1 MRFIGLVLCW
11 VMMTA
16 SGVTAAVRRA
26 PASETVYVVDCS
38 GDVDVVA
45 SATAKLVRRVDFAAR
60 LPIPRRP
67 GGSHATAPDNCLLNG
82 ALYVPR
88 QHAFYSLVAD
98 HYSEPQRFGIWRFT
112 VPDLVAHEV
121 QPPFADA
128 GDLPV
133 LRLAPDGSVKP
144 ESVTEQSIG
153 TDITGY
159 AGAKFFTAT
168 GDINRSDATVLVSL
182 VAPGQSGLAFGVADT
197 THRSLTLLQRVPRTT
212 ERFVHLTPGGEF
224 VLVETTTNA
233 GAEAERTGTVT
244 LFNATTGLPLRALA
258 DTRIVGRVL
267 FVAITPAG
275 YALYRKGPDYISVD
289 LKQRFGTSAVTT
301 ASGTAGYFVP

>member
-11 VMMTA
+11 VMVTT

-26 PASETVYVVDCS
+26 PESEIVYVVDCG
-38 GDVDVVA
+38 GDVDVIA

-82 ALYVPR
+82 ALYVSR

-112 VPDLVAHEV
+112 VPGLVAHEV
-121 QPPFADA
+121 QPPFAEADN
-128 GDLPV
+128 LPV

-144 ESVTEQSIG
+144 QSVTEKSIG

-159 AGAKFFTAT
+159 AGAKSLTPT
-168 GDINRSDATVLVSL
+168 GDINRSGATVLVSL

-197 THRSLTLLQRVPRTT
+197 ARRTLTLLQRVPRTT
-212 ERFVHLTPGGEF
+212 ERFVHLTPGGGF

-233 GAEAERTGTVT
+233 SAEAERTGTIT
-244 LFNATTGLPLRALA
+244 LLNTTTGLPIRTLA
-258 DTRIVGRVL
+258 DTRIVGRAF

-275 YALYRKGPDYISVD
+275 RALYRKGPSYISVD
-289 LKQRFGTSAVTT
+289 LGQRFGTSAVTT